1 MSFGCQLKLCRKA
14 ESERFHGLI
23 QIDVLLV
30 RFKAARAAGI
40 GDDDRNANDWA
51 AFEARLATEHLV
63 LQVFAR
69 MPHGMGC
76 WPAPR

>member
-14 ESERFHGLI
+14 ESERFLG
-23 QIDVLLV
+23 QS
-30 RFKAARAAGI
+30 RSMFYSYEFKAARAAGI
-40 GDDDRNANDWA
+40 GDVDRNANDWA